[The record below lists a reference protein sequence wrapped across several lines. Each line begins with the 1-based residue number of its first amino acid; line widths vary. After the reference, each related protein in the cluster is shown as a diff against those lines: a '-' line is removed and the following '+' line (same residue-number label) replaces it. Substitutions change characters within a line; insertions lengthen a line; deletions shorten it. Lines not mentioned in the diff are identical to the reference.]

1 MSGAVTVRA
10 ARLVEHGKPVEV
22 QEIQLPKPRV
32 GEVLVELSYAGVNPV
47 DRYNA
52 LGKVALDGP
61 VPRTLGGEAA
71 GHVDGKPVVVSGQ
84 GLGAAR
90 DGVFA
95 EAVVVPEGMVI
106 DVPDGVALR
115 DAAAMGVAGL
125 TAWQVVEM
133 GEIGPGDRVLVLGG
147 SGGVGLPAISYAV
160 SKGADVW
167 GQTSNASK
175 AASIAAMGASKAVIA
190 ASGAA
195 LADAVRDFKPTAVLD
210 SLGGQFT
217 SSVLTVMA
225 QRGRLVLFG
234 ASSGSTA
241 TIELLSLYRNRLRIL
256 TYGGLIA
263 TLDERRDG
271 LAHALQ
277 ALAEG
282 KLRLSVGAELGLDSV
297 NDALDLIAD
306 RSVTGKILLKLR

>member
-22 QEIQLPKPRV
+22 QEIQLPKPRD

-115 DAAAMGVAGL
+115 DAAGMGVAGL

-167 GQTSNASK
+167 GQTSNESK
-175 AASIAAMGASKAVIA
+175 AASIAAMGASNAVIA
-190 ASGAA
+190 ADGAA

-263 TLDERRDG
+263 TLEERRDG

-282 KLRLSVGAELGLDSV
+282 KLRLSIGAELELDSV

-306 RSVTGKILLKLR
+306 RTVTGKILLKLR

>member
-1 MSGAVTVRA
+1 MSRGMTVRA
-10 ARLVEHGKPVEV
+10 ARLVEHGLPLEV
-22 QEIQLPKPRV
+22 QEIELPKPRD

-61 VPRTLGGEAA
+61 VPRTLGGEAS
-71 GHVDGKPVVVSGQ
+71 GHVDGSPVVVSGQ

-95 EAVVVPEGMVI
+95 EAIVVPEGMVVEI
-106 DVPDGVALR
+106 PDGVSLR

-125 TAWQVVEM
+125 TSWQIVEI
-133 GEIGPGDRVLVLGG
+133 GEVGPGDRVLVLGG
-147 SGGVGLPAISYAV
+147 SGGVGLPAISYAA
-160 SKGADVW
+160 SKGAQVW
-167 GQTSNASK
+167 GQTSNGSK
-175 AASIAAMGASKAVIA
+175 ADAVTAMGASNVVVA
-190 ASGAA
+190 ADGAG
-195 LADAVRDFKPTAVLD
+195 LVDAVREFKPTVVLD

-241 TIELLSLYRNRLRIL
+241 TIDLLSLYRNRIRIL

-263 TLDERRDG
+263 TLEERRHG

-277 ALAEG
+277 AVAEG
-282 KLRLSVGAELGLDSV
+282 KLRLSIGAELGLDSV
-297 NDALDLIAD
+297 NDALGLIAD

>member
-1 MSGAVTVRA
+1 MTVRA
-10 ARLVEHGKPVEV
+10 ARLVEHGKPLEV
-22 QEIQLPKPRV
+22 QDIELPRPRD

-71 GHVDGKPVVVSGQ
+71 GHVDGRPVVVSGQ

-95 EAVVVPEGMVI
+95 EAIVVPEGMVI

-125 TAWQVVEM
+125 TAWQVVEI

-167 GQTSNASK
+167 GQTSNESK
-175 AASIAAMGASKAVIA
+175 AASIAAMGASNAVIA
-190 ASGAA
+190 ADGGA

-210 SLGGQFT
+210 SLGGDFT

-225 QRGRLVLFG
+225 ARGRLVLFG

-241 TIELLSLYRNRLRIL
+241 TIELLPLYRNRLRIL

-277 ALAEG
+277 AAAEG
-282 KLRLSVGAELGLDSV
+282 KLRLSIGAELGLDAV